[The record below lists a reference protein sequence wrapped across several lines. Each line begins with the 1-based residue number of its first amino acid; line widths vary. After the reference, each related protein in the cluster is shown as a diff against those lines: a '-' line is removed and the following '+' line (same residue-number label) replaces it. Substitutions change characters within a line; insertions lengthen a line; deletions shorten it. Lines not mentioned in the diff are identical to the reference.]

1 MLKKCDLTEQID
13 QKTFDKEMD
22 PMRVRLGQLQRELH
36 AGKIPVII
44 VIEGWNAAG
53 ISLTVKELVRAFDP
67 RGIELST
74 IGPPADEELHRPLL
88 WRFWNRVPPKGGIAI
103 FDRSGAV
110 GPLRRPPNTRPGK
123 NALTKLS
130 SHSTGLSASSPMTKR
145 LSSRSFS
152 TSVNKSS
159 KNALLT
165 VRQTPLPRG
174 W

>member
-74 IGPPADEELHRPLL
+74 IGPPADEETAPSAVVEILEPRSPQ
-88 WRFWNRVPPKGGIAI
+88 RR
-103 FDRSGAV
+103 DRH
-110 GPLRRPPNTRPGK
+110 L
-123 NALTKLS
+123 
-130 SHSTGLSASSPMTKR
+130 
-145 LSSRSFS
+145 
-152 TSVNKSS
+152 
-159 KNALLT
+159 
-165 VRQTPLPRG
+165 
-174 W
+174 